1 MSIEGLKV
9 VVTGKFSR
17 GRKDIEWDLEQAG
30 ADVTSAVSSKTDI
43 LFCGE
48 APGSKL
54 TKAEKLGLPVLNE
67 AQLELLLA
75 GRPLD
80 KVLAG
85 KAKMPKTP
93 VKKGAPKASKKQRAE
108 KAAEISGMT
117 LDGLN
122 VVCTGTFSIPRKKL
136 EALLTV
142 AGANVGGSFS
152 GKTQLLVVGEKAG
165 SKLDKAHQV
174 GVPCID
180 EEQCMRLLDGEE
192 VDDVIGSAPKKKA
205 TKKATKKKPA
215 KKAKKAAKKATKKAA
230 KKKTAKKKSS
240 GTIDGMKVVVTGTFD
255 LPRKEIEAALEALGA
270 DVTSSFSGKTELLVC
285 GVKAGSK
292 LAKAEAAGIP
302 ILDADQ
308 LEELL
313 SGTPLKKLI

>member
-75 GRPLD
+75 GQSFE
-80 KVLAG
+80 KVMAG

-93 VKKGAPKASKKQRAE
+93 VKKGAPKASKKARAE
-108 KAAEISGMT
+108 KAAEIAGMT

-165 SKLDKAHQV
+165 SKLDKAQQV

-180 EEQCMRLLDGEE
+180 EEQCMRLLDGEP
-192 VDDVIGSAPKKKA
+192 VDEVIGATTSAA
-205 TKKATKKKPA
+205 KKPA
-215 KKAKKAAKKATKKAA
+215 KKAAKKKAAKKTPA
-230 KKKTAKKKSS
+230 KKKAEKKTPAKKKS
-240 GTIDGMKVVVTGTFD
+240 GGIEGMKVVVTGTFD
-255 LPRKEIEAALEALGA
+255 SPRKEVEAALEALGA
-270 DVTSSFSGKTELLVC
+270 DVTGSFSGKTELLVC

-292 LAKAEAAGIP
+292 LAKAQKAGIP

-313 SGTPLKKLI
+313 SGTPLSKLI

>member
-30 ADVTSAVSSKTDI
+30 ADVTSAVSSKTDVV
-43 LFCGE
+43 FCGE

-75 GRPLD
+75 GQTLD
-80 KVLAG
+80 KVIAG

-93 VKKGAPKASKKQRAE
+93 MKKGAPKASKKQQAE
-108 KAAEISGMT
+108 KAAEIAGMT

-152 GKTQLLVVGEKAG
+152 SKTQLLVVGEKAG
-165 SKLDKAHQV
+165 SKLDKAQQV

-180 EEQCMRLLDGEE
+180 EEQCMRLLDGEP
-192 VDDVIGSAPKKKA
+192 VDDVLGAAAPKSTKKA
-205 TKKATKKKPA
+205 ATKKASKKATKKKA
-215 KKAKKAAKKATKKAA
+215 ATKSAGKS
-230 KKKTAKKKSS
+230 KSS
-240 GTIDGMKVVVTGTFD
+240 GKKTIDGMKVVVTGTFD
-255 LPRKEIEAALEALGA
+255 SPRSEIEAALEALGA
-270 DVTSSFSGKTELLVC
+270 DVTGSFSGKTELLVC

-292 LAKAEAAGIP
+292 LAKAEKAGIP

-308 LEELL
+308 LEKLL
-313 SGTPLKKLI
+313 SGTPLSKLI

>member
-75 GRPLD
+75 GRALD
-80 KVLAG
+80 KVLSG

-108 KAAEISGMT
+108 KVAEISGMT
-117 LDGLN
+117 LEGLN
-122 VVCTGTFSIPRKKL
+122 VVCTGTFSVPRKKL

-165 SKLDKAHQV
+165 SKLDKAQQV

-192 VDDVIGSAPKKKA
+192 VDEVIGSAPKKKA
-205 TKKATKKKPA
+205 KKTAKKKP
-215 KKAKKAAKKATKKAA
+215 AKKAAKKATKKAA
-230 KKKTAKKKSS
+230 KKKTTKKAKKKSS

-292 LAKAEAAGIP
+292 LAKAEAAGVP